1 MGGLLGPGIESM
13 SPALAGGFFTTEPP
27 GKAKD
32 VVVVVVVVVVDHF
45 LKSIEFVTIL
55 FVLCFW
61 FFGHEAGGAGGFLA
75 PQPWIKPAPPNWKAK
90 CLNHWTA
97 REVPDNGFLI
107 N

>member
-1 MGGLLGPGIESM
+1 M

-32 VVVVVVVVVVDHF
+32 VVGVVLVVDHF
-45 LKSIEFVTIL
+45 LKSVLNLLQYCL
-55 FVLCFW
+55 FYVFGFLAMRRGVL
-61 FFGHEAGGAGGFLA
+61 GRFLA
-75 PQPWIKPAPPNWKAK
+75 PQPGIKPAPPNWKAK
-90 CLNHWTA
+90 CLNHWRA